1 MRGRNAVC
9 VAIPSY
15 HYDYLYNGDRNA
27 SPSRLQL
34 PSEILVSILLYL
46 FFKPTKGCRD
56 FSLLC
61 AERTTLQ
68 SSVFIL
74 IPNTI
79 FLSGNL
85 LFYIK
90 LCLFL
95 LLMCFILSSPI
106 PTLFMLCVPFHL
118 RLYRSLLFSP
128 RCFICSVVFCHAEYN
143 IAKELFI
150 YFQQL

>member
-1 MRGRNAVC
+1 MKCFLYIARRERREEKMRGRNALC

-15 HYDYLYNGDRNA
+15 QYDYLYNGDHNA
-27 SPSRLQL
+27 SPSRLLL

-46 FFKPTKGCRD
+46 FFKPTKACRD
-56 FSLLC
+56 FSLV
-61 AERTTLQ
+61 RKTDDPQ

-90 LCLFL
+90 LFLFI
-95 LLMCFILSSPI
+95 LLMCFIPHSLI
-106 PTLFMLCVPFHL
+106 PTLFMLRFPFL
-118 RLYRSLLFSP
+118 SSPPVSLATFLPSLLYP
-128 RCFICSVVFCHAEYN
+128 
-143 IAKELFI
+143 
-150 YFQQL
+150 